1 MQRINQLSDTF
12 PDRILSFIGMILSFI
27 LFFFDFLCAI
37 NFLSNDCM
45 KNKIWLLGLFC
56 CSLVSVKAQ
65 VSLDK
70 VSGKNSFP
78 IVSPAANAV
87 VCFDGKD
94 EVVVR
99 KSVSLFVEDVRSV
112 TGQVLTTTEGKPGE
126 TSARHAIIV
135 GTIGQSE
142 WIDALIAKKKI
153 DITAISGGWE
163 RYMIEEVANPVPGIK
178 KAIVIA
184 GSDRR
189 GTAYGL
195 LSVSKAIGVSP
206 WYWWADAPIQQQKQL
221 TVKVNKYLS
230 KTPTVKFR
238 GVFINDEDWG
248 ILRWSKL
255 HYEKDRK
262 NIGPRTYSKVCELLL
277 RLQANYLCPAM
288 HEASTAFHSIPENRL
303 VADSFAIAM
312 GSSHC
317 EPLLFNT
324 ASEWKKDKMGEWDYI
339 NNKDGVNKVLKSR
352 VVECAPYEN
361 VYTLALRGLH
371 DKAMNASNDMADRK
385 LMLQDALMAQRQ
397 MLVDVIG
404 KRGEDIPQAFT
415 PYKEVLDVYDEGLEL
430 PDDVTII
437 WPDDNYG
444 YMKRLSSPKEQKRS
458 GRSGVYYHSSYLGK
472 PHDHLWMNTTSPTL
486 MYEELRKAYDMT
498 ADRIWL
504 LNAGDIKSCEFAV
517 DFFLSMAYD
526 IDSFDFERA
535 AGYRT
540 EWTCGMLGDKYR
552 NEFQDVIDSFYKL
565 AFARKPEF
573 MGWGY
578 QWATD
583 KHGRERN
590 TDTDFSFAN
599 YREADTRLDEY
610 RRIGNIVEK
619 IWNALPDEN
628 QKACF
633 YQLLYYP
640 VKGCELMNRMVLYGQ
655 KNRWYS
661 IQQRAATDQ
670 LAQITKACHDSLRV
684 LTKEYNSLLGG
695 KWNQVMSMTQGIAA
709 SYYELPALRSVE
721 LAPVASLGIM
731 AEGEDVLKGMKSYH
745 SLPCF
750 NTYLRRSYYVDIFN
764 KGVSPLKWQA
774 SVTDNWIVLSKESGE
789 TALEERMEVSIDWA
803 KVPAGE
809 NVFGT
814 LEILSDRGEKEKVYI
829 SVFNPASPSLAEM
842 DTLFVEDNGCVSIDA
857 ASFHRKIENKDI
869 QMRMIPNL
877 GVENTAIQLGDP
889 AAPAQRTGG
898 RSTPRLE
905 YDFYTFEQGS
915 VDVYTYVLPTFVTS
929 KGRGYAGHEATNVET
944 KYGVCIDEG
953 PVMNPSTS
961 SFEYAQ
967 IWYESVLKNCRV
979 NKITLHIDK
988 PGKHTVKIICGD
1000 PGTVLQK
1007 IVLDFGGMKRS
1018 YSGPQP
1024 TRK

>member
-1 MQRINQLSDTF
+1 
-12 PDRILSFIGMILSFI
+12 
-27 LFFFDFLCAI
+27 
-37 NFLSNDCM
+37 M
-45 KNKIWLLGLFC
+45 KNKTLLLGLFC
-56 CSLVSVKAQ
+56 CCVVSVKAQ

-70 VSGKNSFP
+70 EASKNSFP
-78 IVSPAANAV
+78 IVSSSANAV

-94 EVVVR
+94 ATVVR
-99 KSVSLFVEDVRSV
+99 KTVSLFIEDVHRV
-112 TGQVLTTTEGKPGE
+112 TGQELKMAENNPGDV
-126 TSARHAIIV
+126 SARCAIIV
-135 GTIGQSE
+135 GTIGKSR
-142 WIDALIAKKKI
+142 WINALASKNKI
-153 DITAISGGWE
+153 DTTSIAGGWE
-163 RYMIEEVANPVPGIK
+163 RYLVETVTNPVPGIK

-206 WYWWADAPIQQQKQL
+206 WYWWADAPIKTQKQL
-221 TVKVNKYLS
+221 AVKVNKFAS
-230 KTPTVKFR
+230 KEPSVKFR
-238 GVFINDEDWG
+238 GIFINDEDWG
-248 ILRWSKL
+248 IYRWSKNNF
-255 HYEKDRK
+255 EKERG
-262 NIGPRTYSKVCELLL
+262 NFGPRTYAKMCELLL

-288 HEASTAFHSIPENRL
+288 HDASMAFHRIPENRL

-324 ASEWKKDKMGEWDYI
+324 ASEWKREQMGEWDYI
-339 NNKDGVNKVLKSR
+339 NNKAGVDKVLKSR
-352 VVECAPYEN
+352 VKECAPFEN

-371 DKAMNASNDMADRK
+371 DRAMNAGNNMSDRK
-385 LMLQDALMAQRQ
+385 EMLQEALMSQRS

-415 PYKEVLDVYDEGLEL
+415 PYKEVLDVYDEGLKL

-517 DFFLSMAYD
+517 DFFLTMAFD
-526 IDSFDFERA
+526 IDSFDFERSA
-535 AGYRT
+535 NYRT
-540 EWTCGMLGDKYR
+540 EWTCGMLGDEYR
-552 NEFQDVIDSFYKL
+552 NEFSDVINSFYKL
-565 AFARKPEF
+565 AFARRPEF

-578 QWATD
+578 QWSTD
-583 KHGRERN
+583 KHGKERN
-590 TDTDFSFAN
+590 TDTDFSLTN
-599 YREADTRLDEY
+599 YREVDTRLNEY
-610 RRIGNIVEK
+610 TRIGNIVEK
-619 IWNALPDEN
+619 ILHKMPEGDR
-628 QKACF
+628 KACF
-633 YQLLYYP
+633 YQTLYYP
-640 VKGCELMNRMVLYGQ
+640 VKGCELLNRMVLNGQ

-670 LAQITKACHDSLRV
+670 LAKMTKACYDSLEV
-684 LTKEYNSLLGG
+684 ITKGYNSLLGG
-695 KWNQVMSMTQGIAA
+695 KWNHVMTMKQGFAA
-709 SYYELPALRSVE
+709 SYFDLPALRTTA
-721 LAPVASLGIM
+721 LAPNSSLGIL
-731 AEGEDVLKGMKSYH
+731 AEGEDVLKGMRSFH
-745 SLPCF
+745 ALPAF
-750 NTYLRRSYYVDIFN
+750 STYLHRSYYVDVFN
-764 KGVSPLKWQA
+764 KGAATLKWKA
-774 SVTDNWIVLSKESGE
+774 STANDWILLSKKAGE
-789 TALEERMEVSIDWA
+789 TATEERIEVSIDWA
-803 KVPAGE
+803 KVPVGE
-809 NVFGT
+809 EVMGT
-814 LEILSDRGEKEKVYI
+814 LQIISDSGEKKEVYV
-829 SVFNPASPSLAEM
+829 SVFNPSSPSLAEM
-842 DTLFVEDNGCVSIDA
+842 DSLFVEHNGYVSIDA
-857 ASFHRKIENKDI
+857 AGFHRKVENDAIK
-869 QMRMIPNL
+869 MRIIPNL
-877 GVENTAIQLGDP
+877 GIENTAVQLGDP
-889 AAPAQRTGG
+889 IAPAQRTAG

-929 KGRGYAGHEATNVET
+929 KDKGYAGHEATNIET

-979 NKITLHIDK
+979 NKTTLHIDK
-988 PGKHTVKIICGD
+988 PGKHTVKIKCGD
-1000 PGTVLQK
+1000 AGTVLQK
-1007 IVLDFGGMKRS
+1007 IVIDFGGMKRS
-1018 YSGPQP
+1018 YMGPEP
-1024 TRK
+1024 TR